1 MAFEVARVHGII
13 RSNIREDGT
22 CISKATE
29 TAGSLVQEEA
39 ALSCAKATQLTGA
52 HLSYLPGDLH
62 LLQSSAAAA
71 AACWPDVPSSPLTS
85 SSSPRSTE
93 TESIGDDDPLAGL
106 VEQVAQTMLDGD
118 EGLNQRP
125 RRSSTRTHSE
135 ASAPSTSD
143 MEANK
148 AVGSPQSS
156 WSSGSSSSS
165 GHSWLPTS
173 NAASS
178 KGSSRVSSQV
188 SSPPTTPV
196 DPQQSDAWDL
206 LYAAAGEVVRL
217 KRNEQQQQKR
227 PLSSFSVSR
236 YHQQHVQSQHQPQA
250 LSLQQQVPPSQMGAG
265 GGGSNPGLRM
275 VAAARNAGI
284 SSSLAPHCVPPSLN
298 NRTANGGGSGM
309 RAVFLGS
316 GGSGRESSGTGV
328 FLPRCAG
335 NGPELKRKPVCST
348 VLLPSRIVQV
358 LNLNVDNMS
367 SHPSLPSSFVHS
379 AAHAGKPSP
388 LFKSVLHV
396 VECRNAGPELSLPSE
411 WTY

>member
-93 TESIGDDDPLAGL
+93 TGSIGDDDLLAGL

-148 AVGSPQSS
+148 VRFPKEFMRISCISSLFPKIFIGCRVWVASWCQYFSSVHDYWKWQAVGSPQSS

-227 PLSSFSVSR
+227 PLSSFPVSR
-236 YHQQHVQSQHQPQA
+236 YHQQHVQGQHQPQA
-250 LSLQQQVPPSQMGAG
+250 FSLQQQVPPSQMGAG

-298 NRTANGGGSGM
+298 NRSDRIAVYGSD
-309 RAVFLGS
+309 S
-316 GGSGRESSGTGV
+316 QH
-328 FLPRCAG
+328 CW
-335 NGPELKRKPVCST
+335 NST
-348 VLLPSRIVQV
+348 SRVV
-358 LNLNVDNMS
+358 EDRRLHS
-367 SHPSLPSSFVHS
+367 SHVS
-379 AAHAGKPSP
+379 AIFSCFP
-388 LFKSVLHV
+388 VLV
-396 VECRNAGPELSLPSE
+396 
-411 WTY
+411 